1 MINTQNLMR
10 IVYVIACIFQI
21 RVVDKQS
28 IDLVGEVLLP
38 PLGSEVEVVWLSSVE
53 LRRSQVRLR

>member
-1 MINTQNLMR
+1 MR